1 MRVPG
6 VSLALREGPGV
17 VPSGDSGVSMPCGDR
32 GAPGSVSGS
41 GLVSPLRAESHPQ
54 SQWGD
59 LPRGGLPAGGVE
71 RRQLGSADFS
81 GCKHWPLPHPWRDH
95 REPRQSLLPAP
106 DQVEDI
112 DPGVVPWGLGTV
124 PERRAIN
131 LLGSHQ
137 PSPPGAGLPEQLFLI
152 FQFATSTNHGD
163 LGTAETSW
171 TGARRWGLAGGG
183 AGFPWSGRPQ
193 AQI

>member
-1 MRVPG
+1 MLFPQGTLESPCPVGTG
-6 VSLALREGPGV
+6 VLQGV
-17 VPSGDSGVSMPCGDR
+17 CQGVAWFPPLGL
-32 GAPGSVSGS
+32 GAIHRVSG
-41 GLVSPLRAESHPQ
+41 GTCHGA
-54 SQWGD
+54 
-59 LPRGGLPAGGVE
+59 GLPAGGVE
-71 RRQLGSADFS
+71 RRQPGSADFS
-81 GCKHWPLPHPWRDH
+81 GRKHRPLPHPWRDH